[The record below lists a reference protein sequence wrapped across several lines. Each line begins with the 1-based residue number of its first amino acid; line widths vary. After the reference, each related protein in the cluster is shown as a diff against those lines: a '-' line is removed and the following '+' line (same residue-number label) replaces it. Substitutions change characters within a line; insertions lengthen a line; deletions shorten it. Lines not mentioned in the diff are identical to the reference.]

1 MNTCFRELANQ
12 GISPVIALGKTEYAL
27 PLAEALQR
35 GGINNLEL
43 TLRTDA
49 ALECIRI
56 IKKRY
61 PGMTVSAGT
70 VLSIQNVQEAVDA
83 GVDFV
88 VTPGF
93 NPEVVGYCCD
103 KGVGIIPGCTTASEI
118 DRALTYGLTILKF
131 YPAEQ
136 NGGLA
141 AIELLAGPFK
151 QVKFLPTGGM
161 NYDTIGAYLRSKAVI
176 ACGGSYMA
184 KTAVIEA
191 EAWDTITDNCRRA
204 LDVSLGFEL
213 AHVGVNHPDEASAVQ
228 SGKNIAELFRM
239 PLTIGNSSVFAG
251 RAVEHMKTPYLGT
264 HGHIGFYTNSVAR
277 AKAYFEANGIGINE
291 ESVKLDVKG
300 DMVSFYLA
308 GEEAGFALHVVR
320 R

>member
-49 ALECIRI
+49 ALECIRT

-131 YPAEQ
+131 YPAEA

-141 AIELLAGPFK
+141 AIELLTGPFK

-184 KTAVIEA
+184 Q
-191 EAWDTITDNCRRA
+191 DGGHRGGG
-204 LDVSLGFEL
+204 LGYD
-213 AHVGVNHPDEASAVQ
+213 H
-228 SGKNIAELFRM
+228 R
-239 PLTIGNSSVFAG
+239 
-251 RAVEHMKTPYLGT
+251 
-264 HGHIGFYTNSVAR
+264 
-277 AKAYFEANGIGINE
+277 
-291 ESVKLDVKG
+291 
-300 DMVSFYLA
+300 
-308 GEEAGFALHVVR
+308 
-320 R
+320 